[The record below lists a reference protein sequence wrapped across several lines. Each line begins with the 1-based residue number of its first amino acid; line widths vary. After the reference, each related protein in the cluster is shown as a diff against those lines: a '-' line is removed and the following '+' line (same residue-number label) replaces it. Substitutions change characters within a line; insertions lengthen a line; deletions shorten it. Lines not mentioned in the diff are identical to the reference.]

1 MSTSISFEKQVL
13 SNGLHVITHVD
24 KSIPVAAVNLWYHV
38 GSKNEEPG
46 KTGFA
51 HLFEHIMFEGSKNHN
66 KDYFEPL
73 QKVGANINGST
84 SNDSTNYWE
93 DIPSNSLELALWL
106 ESDRMGFLLDALDQ
120 NRFDLQR
127 EVVKNERRQ
136 SYENRPYG
144 MAYLLLQ
151 EALFP
156 APHPYNWPVIGSQ
169 EDLNSANLDDV
180 KEFFKKYYHPN
191 NASLAIA
198 GDIKPTEA
206 FKLAEK
212 YFGDLEPGPS
222 VDRLLSVK
230 PNLNGDTTIEIEDS
244 VQLPRLYLAWPTVPD
259 LTESQAALDILSIIL
274 AGGRSSRLE
283 KKLVIDSQIAYDIS
297 AYHNGQEICG
307 EFHIIATGK
316 PEESLNKIKLQ
327 ILSEIQDI
335 INKPPTKKEM
345 ERSINNIET
354 MHIRQLEKIG
364 GFGGKADQ
372 LNYYNVMKR
381 DPEFINLD
389 IERYKKI
396 TAEQI
401 SNVAK
406 ILNENRVSLSILP
419 KQNLTIS
426 TPVSDRTMMPKTQ
439 SRIEFVPPTPQRI
452 QLNQNVDIVLI
463 EKPDLPLVSI
473 GLLTHSGASS
483 DPENLPG
490 LARFSSE
497 MFSEGTFNRTSEE
510 ISEEIEHLAF
520 RFKDDVSRN
529 HILFSINGLKN
540 NLNNGM
546 NLFSD
551 IIQNPVFPEKETQRL
566 RSEILADITSSQD
579 NANKVAATAA
589 RAILFG
595 GQSTKYGHPIIGST
609 KSIENITQ
617 KDFIHFNENIYNK
630 SKATFIAVGDIN
642 DSEILKQIESNF
654 SADFFNNSDPISAP
668 EFEITK
674 TKNDV
679 GGIYI
684 IDRPGSA
691 QSVIRAGHLTIP
703 RYDKDYY
710 SLAFANFVLGG
721 EYSSRVNMNLRQDK
735 GYSYGF
741 YSSIDW
747 GQHSS
752 PWLIRGSV
760 QTEVTFES
768 VQEILYEIHGI
779 HGSRPISNKEFEDS
793 KQGLLKGIP
802 SQFESS
808 NQILNQLIKLA
819 QFNLPDDDFSRS
831 IEKIES
837 LSLEE
842 VNSASKNHFKP
853 DESVIVIVGDKE
865 KFIDK
870 LKTLNLPLHVVDM
883 YGQNI

>member
-1 MSTSISFEKQVL
+1 MTTSISFEKKIL
-13 SNGLHVITHVD
+13 PNGLHVITHVD

-84 SNDSTNYWE
+84 SNDATNYWE

-156 APHPYNWPVIGSQ
+156 SPHPYNWPVIGSQ
-169 EDLNSANLDDV
+169 KDLNDANLEDV
-180 KEFFKKYYHPN
+180 KEFFKRYYHPN
-191 NASLAIA
+191 NASLSIA
-198 GDIKPTEA
+198 GDINPEEV
-206 FKLAEK
+206 FKLTEK
-212 YFGDLEPGPS
+212 YFGDLQPGEP
-222 VDRLLSVK
+222 VDRLLSSSS
-230 PNLNGDTTIEIEDS
+230 NLNGDTKIEIEDS

-259 LTESQAALDILSIIL
+259 LTESQAELDILSIIL

-283 KKLVIDSQIAYDIS
+283 KKLVIDSQIAYDIN
-297 AYHNGQEICG
+297 AYHHGQEICG

-316 PEESLNKIKLQ
+316 PNESLDKIKQ
-327 ILSEIQDI
+327 EILNEITNI
-335 INKPPTKKEM
+335 ISSPPSQHEM
-345 ERSINNIET
+345 ERSINNIEA
-354 MHIRQLEKIG
+354 MHIRQLEKVG

-372 LNYYNVMKR
+372 LNYYNVMKG
-381 DPEFINLD
+381 DPGFINLD

-396 TAEQI
+396 TPDQI
-401 SNVAK
+401 SNAAK
-406 ILNENRVSLSILP
+406 LLNENRVSLSVLP

-426 TPVSDRTMMPKTQ
+426 SPISDRTKMPVTQ
-439 SRIEFVPPTPQRI
+439 KRMEFAPPSPQRI
-452 QLNQNVDIVLI
+452 KLNNNVDIVLI

-473 GLLTHSGASS
+473 GLLTNLGASS
-483 DPENLPG
+483 DPIKNPG
-490 LARFSSE
+490 LAKFATE
-497 MFSEGTFNRTSEE
+497 MFSEGTSKRTSEK

-520 RFKDDVSRN
+520 RFKEDVSRN
-529 HILFSINGLKN
+529 HIFFSINGLKN
-540 NLNNGM
+540 NLDSGM
-546 NLFSD
+546 KLFAD
-551 IIQNPVFPEKETQRL
+551 ITQNPIFPEQETERL

-579 NANKVAATAA
+579 NANKVAGTAA
-589 RAILFG
+589 RAILYG
-595 GQSTKYGHPIIGST
+595 GVNTEYGHPIIGST
-609 KSIENITQ
+609 KSIKNIQQ
-617 KDFIHFNENIYNK
+617 KDLIEFNQNIFHK
-630 SKATFIAVGDIN
+630 SKATFIAVGDIK
-642 DSEILKQIESNF
+642 SPELLHHIESNF
-654 SADFFNNSDPISAP
+654 STDFFNHSDPISP
-668 EFEITK
+668 PVFPTNQF
-674 TKNDV
+674 KNSV
-679 GGIYI
+679 GGIYV

-703 RYDKDYY
+703 RDHQDYF
-710 SLAFANFVLGG
+710 SLAFGNYVLGG

-752 PWLIRGSV
+752 TWLIRGSV

-768 VQEILYEIHGI
+768 VKEILFEINGI
-779 HGSRPISNKEFEDS
+779 NGSKPISSKEFEDS

-808 NQILNQLIKLA
+808 NQMLNQLIKLV
-819 QFNLPDDDFSRS
+819 QFNLPDNDFSES
-831 IEKIES
+831 IKKIEA
-837 LSLEE
+837 LTLDE
-842 VNSASKNHFKP
+842 VNLSSKNHFKP

-865 KFIDK
+865 KFIGQLETLK
-870 LKTLNLPLHVVDM
+870 LPIHIVDM
-883 YGQNI
+883 YGE